1 MWPARV
7 RDKTGTSPLF
17 FRSPCPTRPSLLR
30 ICGARPLS
38 TERLEYGGEE
48 EGGSARAPPAG
59 RPPVRCDAG
68 QLVPPRPPRTPF
80 RPRTP
85 LPVDH
90 MTRARS
96 HSGGERTSFAGHG
109 HGIGRTFFAT
119 RSGRRRRRRALGP
132 RPRVGDGGAR
142 LGVAL
147 HEWRRRR
154 RGARKR
160 CFLLA
165 GEGGGPRKESVCG
178 LGSRSR
184 PRPTPDIGL
193 SKILPPGGPAGRGST
208 RSSMQCAPWRL
219 NSALGGHSGGEQ

>member
-1 MWPARV
+1 VWPARV

-80 RPRTP
+80 RPRAP

-90 MTRARS
+90 TTRARS

-165 GEGGGPRKESVCG
+165 GEGGGPEKRKCLWPRLSITPATHARYRSQKNLAAQGPCWPRVNSFINAVRTLAFQFS
-178 LGSRSR
+178 LGRAQW
-184 PRPTPDIGL
+184 G
-193 SKILPPGGPAGRGST
+193 
-208 RSSMQCAPWRL
+208 
-219 NSALGGHSGGEQ
+219 